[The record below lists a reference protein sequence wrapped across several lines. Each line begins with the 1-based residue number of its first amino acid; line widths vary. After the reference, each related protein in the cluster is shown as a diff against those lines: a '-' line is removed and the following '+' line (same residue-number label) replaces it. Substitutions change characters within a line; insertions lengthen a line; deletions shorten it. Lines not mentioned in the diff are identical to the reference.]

1 MSKGPIKSWHILAQM
16 ASPTMAWTGERWIKP
31 EDVIETIPSERMDEN
46 IVAFFD
52 KHLTEEI

>member
-1 MSKGPIKSWHILAQM
+1 
-16 ASPTMAWTGERWIKP
+16 
-31 EDVIETIPSERMDEN
+31 VIETIPSERMDEN